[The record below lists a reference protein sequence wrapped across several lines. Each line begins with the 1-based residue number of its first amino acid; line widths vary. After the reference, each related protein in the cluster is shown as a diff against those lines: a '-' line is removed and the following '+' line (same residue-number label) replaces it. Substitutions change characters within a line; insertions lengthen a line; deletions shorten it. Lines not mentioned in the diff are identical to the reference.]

1 MNCTICGQKI
11 VLVPSAEERS
21 RKDTAGRPA
30 SWYTGLFTEHAD
42 CTLRRRKEDMR
53 EALLKRRAA
62 SVSQG

>member
-11 VLVPSAEERS
+11 VLVPSAEERA
-21 RKDTAGRPA
+21 RKDTSGRPA

-42 CTLRRRKEDMR
+42 CTLRQ
-53 EALLKRRAA
+53 RAVDVSKAMSSARGA